1 MRHPMRAVSPEA
13 AEQESRAVFPEHAA
27 ERRPRLGHR
36 RAGRGAAA
44 LRPQGQRGG
53 GLRPGAQP
61 ERPPMAH
68 RSARVVPSR
77 AAPSRVQP
85 SRAEPCG
92 SKANRA
98 VSSRAEPGGT
108 CGAGLSVRP
117 QERLC
122 PLLPLMRAAR
132 TKPRSGA
139 CTHAH
144 AHTHTPALTPAPTR
158 SPRGAAGTA
167 RPDGSSAPR
176 PPASRCLQCPRRVPS
191 VSPLSPCR
199 GDVGTLCTQN
209 GVPSVSDARRG
220 AHRPLCPQS
229 SWESVSLC
237 PQRPSVLEIMVFP
250 LSPQVLRVPL
260 SLAVCT
266 VPCVP
271 QSSQKFPHPLRLPRF
286 PGSPVSPYV
295 PGCPHCPLC
304 PRQPHWARGSTQQRG
319 WVWARAGDGFHFGA
333 TTEPRDGGAER
344 LR

>member
-1 MRHPMRAVSPEA
+1 M
-13 AEQESRAVFPEHAA
+13 
-27 ERRPRLGHR
+27 ER
-36 RAGRGAAA
+36 
-44 LRPQGQRGG
+44 
-53 GLRPGAQP
+53 
-61 ERPPMAH
+61 
-68 RSARVVPSR
+68 
-77 AAPSRVQP
+77 
-85 SRAEPCG
+85 
-92 SKANRA
+92 
-98 VSSRAEPGGT
+98 
-108 CGAGLSVRP
+108 
-117 QERLC
+117 
-122 PLLPLMRAAR
+122 
-132 TKPRSGA
+132 
-139 CTHAH
+139 
-144 AHTHTPALTPAPTR
+144 AHTHTHTLTHPRSHPHRHAHPGGLRERPAPT
-158 SPRGAAGTA
+158 A
-167 RPDGSSAPR
+167 APR
-176 PPASRCLQCPRRVPS
+176 PDPRRPAVSSVPAVSPPCPRRVPS

-199 GDVGTLCTQN
+199 GDVGSLCTQS
-209 GVPSVSDARRG
+209 GVPGVSDARRG

-250 LSPQVLRVPL
+250 LSPEVLRVPL

-304 PRQPHWARGSTQQRG
+304 PQQPHRARGSTQQRG